1 MSTVSPPAPPLP
13 PPRAPTPGPPARP
26 PAMPPEVRWRW
37 LQDATP
43 TKQSPAAADEFVQP
57 QSGFG
62 KLVVLVQI
70 VLLVLFGLLVD
81 QEWSQVCP
89 NGIAEVCGVPSS
101 AASCTATDASAVPA
115 PDCTFTDEASC
126 DTSVCTYTAAVAHD
140 PAKYAAAEQRYYKIY
155 LDVAIMML
163 VRDAR
168 CLRASPPAR
177 AGFSQRF
184 ECAGRFRL
192 PHDLPAT
199 LRPGRRRLH
208 GALLRFDAPICFDAP
223 LST

>member
-1 MSTVSPPAPPLP
+1 MSAHS
-13 PPRAPTPGPPARP
+13 RPARTT
-26 PAMPPEVRWRW
+26 PEVRRRW

-43 TKQSPAAADEFVQP
+43 AKQSPAADEFVQP

-70 VLLVLFGLLVD
+70 ALLVLFGLLVD

-101 AASCTATDASAVPA
+101 AHTCLAINASAEPA
-115 PDCTFTDEASC
+115 PDCTFTEAADC
-126 DTSVCTYTAAVAHD
+126 GAGCTYTAAVAHD

-163 VRDAR
+163 VRDVR
-168 CLRASPPAR
+168 CLRASLRTPAFLNGLS
-177 AGFSQRF
+177 AQVGFGYLMTFLQHYGLGAVGFTVRCLALAHRSALTHRF
-184 ECAGRFRL
+184 HL
-192 PHDLPAT
+192 TSLT
-199 LRPGRRRLH
+199 
-208 GALLRFDAPICFDAP
+208 
-223 LST
+223 S